1 MAEDS
6 KLKEL
11 NIFLEKEE
19 ESCEL
24 MLESSIT
31 TLIETGKI
39 GARIASTKYKEKLKF
54 IRSIKAL
61 LSK

>member
-1 MAEDS
+1 MD
-6 KLKEL
+6 KLEEL
-11 NIFLEKEE
+11 QIFLQKEE

-54 IRSIKAL
+54 IKSIKTL
-61 LSK
+61 LTK

>member
-1 MAEDS
+1 MN
-6 KLKEL
+6 KLEEL
-11 NIFLEKEE
+11 VLFLQKEE

-24 MLESSIT
+24 MLDSSIT

-54 IRSIKAL
+54 IRSIKTL
-61 LSK
+61 LEK